1 MDNKNLP
8 NALSRLPEEI
18 GCSARM
24 RQYGQVALDALKNL
38 SNADTESLFMAINE
52 ERAKTVTARE
62 ILEGNRFNVP
72 SSVDVRAL
80 HDVEGMFYDK
90 MPDVDFIDIAPLQPM
105 GLSMFLTGTSEKK
118 IVSSTRNSEANA
130 DPTNSLFRIAYN
142 EFKDTPVRIATH
154 CRSTRAQNFGENS
167 KLLPHFKT
175 FCQVSVGRQGLRHG
189 EEEIR
194 SLLAHLNSELSVLRS
209 LIPEEN
215 LSVSVSNVLFSKELV
230 RIGMLDK
237 ETLRKDMRN
246 YSQEKYDVRAIK
258 MRDSGEVLRVL
269 EEQGVQSGVKIF
281 KLFDEVLKEDFP
293 HLVDKLE
300 IDLNRVAG
308 MDYYKHMCYKV
319 VGFTEEGEPI
329 PLDDGGTTDWA
340 QKVGGRK
347 DIYTVT
353 SGVGTELLTKNFVRK
368 DENGN

>member
-1 MDNKNLP
+1 
-8 NALSRLPEEI
+8 
-18 GCSARM
+18 
-24 RQYGQVALDALKNL
+24 
-38 SNADTESLFMAINE
+38 
-52 ERAKTVTARE
+52 
-62 ILEGNRFNVP
+62 
-72 SSVDVRAL
+72 
-80 HDVEGMFYDK
+80 
-90 MPDVDFIDIAPLQPM
+90 
-105 GLSMFLTGTSEKK
+105 
-118 IVSSTRNSEANA
+118 
-130 DPTNSLFRIAYN
+130 
-142 EFKDTPVRIATH
+142 
-154 CRSTRAQNFGENS
+154 
-167 KLLPHFKT
+167 
-175 FCQVSVGRQGLRHG
+175 
-189 EEEIR
+189 
-194 SLLAHLNSELSVLRS
+194 
-209 LIPEEN
+209 
-215 LSVSVSNVLFSKELV
+215 
-230 RIGMLDK
+230 MLDK